1 MLGGSV
7 DGWRLSHKR
16 CGVSFPV
23 SRGGLSAPRGM
34 IGEDGGGVGHG
45 AEGFGR
51 AGVWREG
58 AHRAEPG
65 LGRSDVVVFFIGGGV
80 RLGSAGP
87 CVTGR
92 LRSVRGPV
100 LPLLSRDRAEWIWT
114 HLLLP
119 HDAM

>member
-87 CVTGR
+87 WT
-92 LRSVRGPV
+92 SK
-100 LPLLSRDRAEWIWT
+100 LLSRKGLGRQLVVLVPLSRGGAGAVIS
-114 HLLLP
+114 
-119 HDAM
+119 